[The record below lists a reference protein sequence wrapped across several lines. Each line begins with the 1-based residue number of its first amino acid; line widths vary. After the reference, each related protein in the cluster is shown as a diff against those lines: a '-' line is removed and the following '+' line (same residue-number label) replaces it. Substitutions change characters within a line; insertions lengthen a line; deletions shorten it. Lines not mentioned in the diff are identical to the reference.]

1 MTPLRIV
8 MVTRRFWPLVG
19 GAEMVMANLSQQ
31 FLKQGA
37 EPLILTAMWEP
48 DWPTDLVH
56 REVPVVRL
64 SQPRTRGWGTWRYMH
79 QLGRWL
85 LAHRDRYDVIFV
97 SMLKHSAYTAINV
110 GQKLGVPVL
119 LRAEGAGQTGD
130 CQWQEEARF
139 GSRIRTR
146 CQQAAGVVAPGQQV
160 AEELLA
166 AGYPADRVHHLPNGV
181 SLGTD
186 RSRATRDVAREV
198 LAEVNPGL
206 QVSDGGKLVV
216 FTGRLDRNKGLLD
229 LVDAWAEYIGKHPAS
244 RLWLIGDGPDRK
256 LIFDRVERR
265 NLRGSIELPGSFD
278 DVDVILQA
286 ADLFVLPSYA
296 EGLSLPVLEAMA
308 QRLQVVASDI
318 PGNRQLVDNQV
329 NGRLVP
335 VRNPLALAGAI
346 ETALAEQGASA
357 EMAEAAF
364 QRVRQSYSLE
374 TMALGH
380 LELFSQALSES
391 SPGA

>member
-1 MTPLRIV
+1 
-8 MVTRRFWPLVG
+8 
-19 GAEMVMANLSQQ
+19 MVMANLSQQ
-31 FLKQGA
+31 FLQQGA

-64 SQPRTRGWGTWRYMH
+64 SQPRTRGWGTWRYMR

-85 LAHRDRYDVIFV
+85 LANRDRYDVIFV

-130 CQWQEEARF
+130 CQWQQEARF

-166 AGYPADRVHHLPNGV
+166 AGYPADRIHHLPNGV

-186 RSRATRDVAREV
+186 RSKATRDAAREV

-206 QVSDGGKLVV
+206 QLNDGGKLVV

-229 LVDAWAEYIGKHPAS
+229 LVDAWAEYNRKHPTS
-244 RLWLIGDGPDRK
+244 RLWLIGDGPDRDMV
-256 LIFDRVERR
+256 FDRVEQRD
-265 NLRGSIELPGSFD
+265 LRGRVVLPGSFD

-296 EGLSLPVLEAMA
+296 EGLSLSLLEAMA
-308 QRLQVVASDI
+308 QHLPVVASDI

-329 NGRLVP
+329 HGRLVP
-335 VRNPLALAGAI
+335 VRDPVALARVI
-346 ETALAEQGASA
+346 EAALAEQGASA

-380 LELFSQALSES
+380 LELFSQALSEA